1 MIEIDGSVGE
11 GGGRV
16 LRTSLSLSMVTGMP
30 VRLHNLHAR
39 RHPPGLRRQHLLAVT
54 AAARV
59 SAAARSVPLHGI
71 AHILCRVASCVSS
84 MNCGSSWRLANM

>member
-1 MIEIDGSVGE
+1 
-11 GGGRV
+11 
-16 LRTSLSLSMVTGMP
+16 
-30 VRLHNLHAR
+30 
-39 RHPPGLRRQHLLAVT
+39 VT